1 MCASRFLLEPMKLCA
16 SSLGQCFR
24 LFFKEVPL
32 QWQPVL
38 FITGVCLVVLF
49 ILTHAGLEIWTPLL
63 RLGFKKRDNVEAL
76 ENENRR
82 LLAENQTMRREID
95 QRPHIA
101 IEEVGEH
108 ALGEPQNGYLFH
120 PRGGNYATPV
130 ISPPPEQPI
139 EEVGERAVNIVSQM
153 SPSPPQRPVDID
165 VGEPLNDPIAAGG
178 EDGPFREP
186 VQEESVSIVNAMEL
200 TSPTTNIPTV
210 NTLSEAVPTPSGVT
224 TETNQVNERRTTPS
238 GAARESSTA
247 SSNAASDTAL
257 APSNSGNE
265 AIIGYGGEI
274 NISRNA
280 VGENAVLRN
289 SISLDSENGDDD
301 GAVGFEIVDRID
313 HSQEDLSIG
322 AVPNNGNGDDDET
335 ANGEV
340 RSGVTVTRI
349 TERRAVEHSE
359 NQL

>member
-1 MCASRFLLEPMKLCA
+1 MLRSLVGSEMC
-16 SSLGQCFR
+16 
-24 LFFKEVPL
+24 
-32 QWQPVL
+32 
-38 FITGVCLVVLF
+38 I
-49 ILTHAGLEIWTPLL
+49 
-63 RLGFKKRDNVEAL
+63 RDS
-76 ENENRR
+76 
-82 LLAENQTMRREID
+82 
-95 QRPHIA
+95 PHIA

-153 SPSPPQRPVDID
+153 SPSPLQRPVDID

-238 GAARESSTA
+238 CAARESVTA

-265 AIIGYGGEI
+265 AIIGDGGEI
-274 NISRNA
+274 N
-280 VGENAVLRN
+280 
-289 SISLDSENGDDD
+289 
-301 GAVGFEIVDRID
+301 
-313 HSQEDLSIG
+313 
-322 AVPNNGNGDDDET
+322 
-335 ANGEV
+335 
-340 RSGVTVTRI
+340 TVSYTHL
-349 TERRAVEHSE
+349 TLPTKA
-359 NQL
+359 